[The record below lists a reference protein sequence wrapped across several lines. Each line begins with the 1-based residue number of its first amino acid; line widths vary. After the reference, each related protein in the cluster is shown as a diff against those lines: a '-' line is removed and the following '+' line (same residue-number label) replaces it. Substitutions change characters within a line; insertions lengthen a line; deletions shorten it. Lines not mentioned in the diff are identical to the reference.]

1 MENNMDSYPQSKDQ
15 VDKFVIGIIKSLHNE
30 KTQPGFMKQLT
41 NQEIP
46 IQMRIGNVVSQVI
59 TALLAKVKS
68 QAGKKPNLQL
78 ILKAINMTVKEVA
91 KMADIAGQPS
101 TPEERKEAAGIAGD
115 LIESGQ
121 KTPQE
126 GNLQPAPT
134 PEQPMAQPPQN
145 MPQQG
150 LIGGQ

>member
-1 MENNMDSYPQSKDQ
+1 MENKMESYPQSKDQ
-15 VDKFVIGIIKSLHNE
+15 VDKFVVGIIKSLHDE

-68 QAGKKPNLQL
+68 QAGKKPNLKL

-91 KMADIAGQPS
+91 KMAEIAGQPS
-101 TPEERKEAAGIAGD
+101 TPEERKEAAGIAGQM
-115 LIESGQ
+115 IESGQ
-121 KTPQE
+121 QPG